1 MFKKLGQFMG
11 MVGIDVEVNVPQNL
25 PKEANTIEGIVRI
38 IAEQDQTITKVKIE
52 LTQRMEEGSIGD
64 DDRNIEKKIIG
75 NLTLNETITI
85 KKGET
90 REVPFSLSFK
100 RELSVEKK
108 LSEQGGML
116 GMLGKAMSYA
126 DNERWQFWVEVL
138 VDVKGAAFDP
148 TGSQQIWFGD

>member
-11 MVGIDVEVNVPQNL
+11 MVGIEVEVDVPQNL
-25 PKEANTIEGIVRI
+25 PKDATSIEGVVRI
-38 IAEQDQTITKVKIE
+38 VAEQDQTITKIKIE
-52 LTQRMEEGSIGD
+52 FTQRMEEGSVGD
-64 DDRNIEKKIIG
+64 EDRNIEKKTIG
-75 NLTLNETITI
+75 ILTLSETINI

-90 REVPFSLSFK
+90 KEVPFSLDFK
-100 RELSVEKK
+100 RELSIEKQ

-126 DNERWQFWVEVL
+126 DNERWQFWLEVL

-148 TGSQQIWFGD
+148 TGSKQVWFG